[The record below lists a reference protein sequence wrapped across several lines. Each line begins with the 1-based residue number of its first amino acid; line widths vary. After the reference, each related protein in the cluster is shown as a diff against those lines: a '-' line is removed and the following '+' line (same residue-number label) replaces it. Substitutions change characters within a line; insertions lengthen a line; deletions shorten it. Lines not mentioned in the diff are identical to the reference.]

1 MNRASRRRELR
12 NQKQYTYA
20 DIKRAVKDT
29 GLAVGRHNI
38 GLTLSSVAIVLHR
51 DHGFSAEECT
61 DFLAAVGKEASKY
74 MSYLEAQDA
83 AKEQIGI
90 EIASMFDEH
99 DMI

>member
-38 GLTLSSVAIVLHR
+38 GLTLSSVVIVLHR
-51 DHGFSAEECT
+51 DHRFSAEECT
-61 DFLAAVGKEASKY
+61 DFLVAVGKEASKY

-90 EIASMFDEH
+90 EIADMFDEH
-99 DMI
+99 DII

>member
-1 MNRASRRRELR
+1 MNRYSRRKELR

-20 DIKRAVKDT
+20 DLKRAVKDT

-51 DHGFSAEECT
+51 DHGFSAEGCT

-83 AKEQIGI
+83 AKEQVGI
-90 EIASMFDEH
+90 EIDSMFDEH

>member
-1 MNRASRRRELR
+1 MNRASRRRELK

-90 EIASMFDEH
+90 EITSMFDEH

>member
-1 MNRASRRRELR
+1 MNRSARRKELR

-20 DIKRAVKDT
+20 DLKKAVKDT

-61 DFLAAVGKEASKY
+61 DFLATVGKEASKY

>member
-1 MNRASRRRELR
+1 MNRYSRRKELR

-20 DIKRAVKDT
+20 DLKRAVKDT

-61 DFLAAVGKEASKY
+61 DFLASVGKEASKY

>member
-1 MNRASRRRELR
+1 MH
-12 NQKQYTYA
+12 
-20 DIKRAVKDT
+20 
-29 GLAVGRHNI
+29 LALKTLPSGVRNI

-61 DFLAAVGKEASKY
+61 DFLASVGKEASKY

>member
-1 MNRASRRRELR
+1 MNRASRRKELR
-12 NQKQYTYA
+12 NQKQYTYV
-20 DIKRAVKDT
+20 DLKKAVKDT

-51 DHGFSAEECT
+51 DYGFSAEKCT
-61 DFLAAVGKEASKY
+61 DFLAAVGKEGSKY

-90 EIASMFDEH
+90 EIDSMFDEH

>member
-1 MNRASRRRELR
+1 MNRTSRRKEIR

-20 DIKRAVKDT
+20 DLKKAVKDT

-38 GLTLSSVAIVLHR
+38 GLTMSSVAIVLHR
-51 DHGFSAEECT
+51 DHGFSAEKCT

-90 EIASMFDEH
+90 EIDSMFDEH

>member
-1 MNRASRRRELR
+1 MNRSARRKELR

-20 DIKRAVKDT
+20 DLKKAVKDT

-51 DHGFSAEECT
+51 DHGFSAEKCT

>member
-1 MNRASRRRELR
+1 MNRASRRKELR

-20 DIKRAVKDT
+20 DLKRAVKDT

-38 GLTLSSVAIVLHR
+38 GLTMSSVAIVLHR
-51 DHGFSAEECT
+51 DHGFSAEKCT
-61 DFLAAVGKEASKY
+61 DFLASVGKEASKY

>member
-1 MNRASRRRELR
+1 MNRASRRKELR

-20 DIKRAVKDT
+20 DLKKAVKDT

-61 DFLAAVGKEASKY
+61 DFLAAVGKEGSKY

-83 AKEQIGI
+83 AKEQVGI
-90 EIASMFDEH
+90 EIDSMFDEH

>member
-1 MNRASRRRELR
+1 MNRASRRKESR

-20 DIKRAVKDT
+20 DLKKAVKDT

-51 DHGFSAEECT
+51 DHGFSAEKCT

>member
-1 MNRASRRRELR
+1 MNRAARRKELR

-20 DIKRAVKDT
+20 DLKRAVKDT

-51 DHGFSAEECT
+51 DHGFSAEKCT